1 MFMLCIYVY
10 VKAKTK
16 RGGEARNG
24 MEREGR
30 NERDGEGE
38 EIGKFTRDFGGRVV
52 GLSSTRT

>member
-38 EIGKFTRDFGGRVV
+38 GIGKFTRDFGGVSGRVE
-52 GLSSTRT
+52 